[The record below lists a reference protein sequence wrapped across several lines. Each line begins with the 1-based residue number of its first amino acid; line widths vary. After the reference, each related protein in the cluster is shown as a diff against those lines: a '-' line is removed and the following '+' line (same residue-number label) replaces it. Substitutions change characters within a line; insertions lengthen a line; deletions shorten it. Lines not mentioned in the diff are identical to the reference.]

1 MVHVHDGENQD
12 LIGKSYSECQDLANR
27 LAGNYVGAARN
38 KNKSEILKII
48 QFGIAY
54 AFVDP
59 PKQLSFLEAAL
70 MPFVSKLAS
79 SDIPDMYD
87 VNSLSFL
94 VPPLILCLIHRYLP
108 SM

>member
-1 MVHVHDGENQD
+1 MAHVHDGENQN

-48 QFGIAY
+48 QCGILY
-54 AFVDP
+54 AFADP

-87 VNSLSFL
+87 INSYQFW
-94 VPPLILCLIHRYLP
+94 CLP
-108 SM
+108 